1 MRVEEEDAGRGEG
14 GGGEGEGA
22 CPHARFSGHG
32 TQDPG
37 VVQGLG
43 VRGFV
48 LLQM

>member
-1 MRVEEEDAGRGEG
+1 MRVEEEDAGRGG
-14 GGGEGEGA
+14 RGRGGEGA